1 MRLKG
6 RGRHTHIYIHITYVT
21 CVKFFDLWYKVDDE
35 QYVIRVGK
43 PRGRHVAG
51 VSEIELSYKSNT
63 VTAKSNFEAA

>member
-1 MRLKG
+1 MCETQRQG
-6 RGRHTHIYIHITYVT
+6 QTHIYIYVT